1 MLHILLPYIVSF
13 VIDSDVMWHAMVHI
27 CVDKCIR
34 WRSCFIIFKMPFPG
48 IQHRLPSKWAT
59 TVTHW
64 AISLVL
70 EYGVCMY
77 GFCRESGHLIQVLR
91 HLRKEFNS
99 CYMSPVLL
107 TEKTKP
113 GKLFPF
119 WFLIQPTTHQAGYTE
134 NQGTSCWGEKHSY
147 FQVTHFT

>member
-1 MLHILLPYIVSF
+1 MLPILFPYIVSLWLIQMSCGMLWCIYVWISPKGEGVASLF
-13 VIDSDVMWHAMVHI
+13 SPCHSQGSSLGCSKDSNYSD
-27 CVDKCIR
+27 
-34 WRSCFIIFKMPFPG
+34 
-48 IQHRLPSKWAT
+48 
-59 TVTHW
+59 
-64 AISLVL
+64 SLSHFT
-70 EYGVCMY
+70 GPWVC

-119 WFLIQPTTHQAGYTE
+119 WFLIQPTRHQAGYTE
-134 NQGTSCWGEKHSY
+134 NPGASCWGEKHSH